1 MLRRS
6 WRNIAHALKDH
17 DTSDNRAATSQSGS
31 KFREGSPYQWKGVTM
46 RKILKAVAAAAVLTG
61 VMLGSSGCIT
71 IDLGAPAAVKA
82 E

>member
-1 MLRRS
+1 
-6 WRNIAHALKDH
+6 
-17 DTSDNRAATSQSGS
+17 
-31 KFREGSPYQWKGVTM
+31 M